1 MKLINTEEGL
11 LSVVEKG
18 ISAGAVALDTE
29 FVWEKTYYPILGL
42 IQVGYPDG
50 SVDLIDAVSMDD
62 FSTLGQLLSD
72 TNTVKILHDA
82 VQDLV
87 ILTRIS
93 KAFPKNIF
101 DTQRA
106 AGFIGLSSSI
116 SLSELLKKVLSIRIE
131 KSETKSDWVARPLS
145 ESQIE
150 YAKEDVCFG
159 VDLMIAILNKADAL
173 KYKKW
178 VLQEMQMY
186 ENEALYKEKDTSI
199 ISPKVKNSGSTSF
212 KQKTLLRSIYIWR
225 ESSARKQ
232 NLPRTFVLPDEVLM
246 KLVKSPPKS
255 IDALKKMNLGR
266 RFLRKFS
273 TSLWEAINR
282 GMHEEMVP
290 LVNEY
295 SNFEKEDALEAQV
308 DLALAFIKG
317 LSLNTKID
325 SSLIANRAKVT
336 SFVYTNSQNEAILQD
351 HPLSQTWRNEFC
363 GKHLSKLLKGE
374 GAIRVN
380 PKSKIPSFTENE

>member
-18 ISAGAVALDTE
+18 TSAGAVALDTE

-50 SVDLIDAVSMDD
+50 SVDLIDGVAIND
-62 FSTLGQLLSD
+62 FSALGELLSNP
-72 TNTVKILHDA
+72 NTVKILHDA

-87 ILTRIS
+87 ILTRVT
-93 KAFPKNIF
+93 KAFPKNIL

-116 SLSELLKKVLSIRIE
+116 SLSELLKKMLSIRIE

-145 ESQIE
+145 KGQIE
-150 YAKEDVCFG
+150 YAKEDVCYG
-159 VDLMIAILNKADAL
+159 VDLMNAILKKADAL
-173 KYKKW
+173 NYKKW
-178 VLQEMQMY
+178 VLQEMELY
-186 ENEALYKEKDTSI
+186 ENEALYIEKDPLA
-199 ISPKVKNSGSTSF
+199 ISPKVKNSGSINY
-212 KQKTLLRSIYIWR
+212 KQKALLRSIYIWR

-255 IDALKKMNLGR
+255 VEALKKINLGK

-273 TSLWEAINR
+273 ISLWEAIHR
-282 GMHEEMVP
+282 GMHEEIAP
-290 LVNEY
+290 LENGF

-317 LSLNTKID
+317 LSLNSNID
-325 SSLIANRAKVT
+325 SGLIANRAKVT
-336 SFVYTNSQNEAILQD
+336 SFVYAHSQDEARLQE
-351 HPLSQTWRNEFC
+351 HPLNQAWRSEFC
-363 GKHLSKLLKGE
+363 GKPLSKLLKGE
-374 GAIRVN
+374 GVIRVDA
-380 PKSKIPSFTENE
+380 KSKIPSYVNKS

>member
-1 MKLINTEEGL
+1 MELINTEEGL
-11 LSVVEKG
+11 ASVVEKG
-18 ISAGAVALDTE
+18 IAAGAVALDTE

-50 SVDLIDAVSMDD
+50 SADLIDGVAIKDLSA
-62 FSTLGQLLSD
+62 LGPLLSD
-72 TNTVKILHDA
+72 VNTIKILHDA

-87 ILTRIS
+87 ILTRVS
-93 KAFPKNIF
+93 KAFPKNIL

-106 AGFIGLSSSI
+106 AGFIGLGSTI

-145 ESQIE
+145 ESQIK
-150 YAKEDVCFG
+150 YAKEDVCYG
-159 VDLMIAILNKADAL
+159 VDLMNAILKRADAL
-173 KYKKW
+173 NYKQW
-178 VLQEMQMY
+178 VLQEMEMY
-186 ENEALYKEKDTSI
+186 ENEALYKEKDPFL
-199 ISPKVKNSGSTSF
+199 ISPKVKNSGAINY
-212 KQKTLLRSIYIWR
+212 KQKTLLRSICIWR

-232 NLPRTFVLPDEVLM
+232 NLPRTFVLPDEVVM
-246 KLVKSPPKS
+246 RLVKSPPKS
-255 IDALKKMNLGR
+255 IDALKKMNLGK

-282 GMHEEMVP
+282 GMNEELAP
-290 LVNEY
+290 LENKF
-295 SNFEKEDALEAQV
+295 SNFEKEEALEAQV

-336 SFVYTNSQNEAILQD
+336 SFVYANSQDEASLGD
-351 HPLSQTWRNEFC
+351 HPLSQDWRNEFC
-363 GKHLSKLLKGE
+363 GEHLSKLLKGE
-374 GAIRVN
+374 GVIRVDT
-380 PKSKIPSFTENE
+380 KSKIPTYSDK

>member
-1 MKLINTEEGL
+1 MELINTEEGL
-11 LSVVEKG
+11 ASVVEKG
-18 ISAGAVALDTE
+18 IAAGAVALDTE

-50 SVDLIDAVSMDD
+50 SADLIDGVAIKDLSA
-62 FSTLGQLLSD
+62 LGPLLSD
-72 TNTVKILHDA
+72 VNTVKILHDA

-87 ILTRIS
+87 ILTRVS
-93 KAFPKNIF
+93 KAFPKNIL

-106 AGFIGLSSSI
+106 AGFIGLGSTI

-145 ESQIE
+145 ESQIK
-150 YAKEDVCFG
+150 YAKEDVCYG
-159 VDLMIAILNKADAL
+159 VDLMNAILKRADAL
-173 KYKKW
+173 NYKQW
-178 VLQEMQMY
+178 VLQEMEMY
-186 ENEALYKEKDTSI
+186 ENEALYKEKDPFL
-199 ISPKVKNSGSTSF
+199 ISPKVKNSGAINY
-212 KQKTLLRSIYIWR
+212 KQKTLLRSICIWR

-232 NLPRTFVLPDEVLM
+232 NLPRTFVLPDEVVM
-246 KLVKSPPKS
+246 RLVKSPPKS
-255 IDALKKMNLGR
+255 IDALKKMNLGK

-282 GMHEEMVP
+282 GMNEELAP
-290 LVNEY
+290 LENKF
-295 SNFEKEDALEAQV
+295 SNFEKEEALEAQV

-336 SFVYTNSQNEAILQD
+336 SFVYANSQDEASLGD
-351 HPLSQTWRNEFC
+351 HPLSQDWRNEFC
-363 GKHLSKLLKGE
+363 GEHLSKLLKGE
-374 GAIRVN
+374 GVIRVDT
-380 PKSKIPSFTENE
+380 KSKIPTYSDK

>member
-1 MKLINTEEGL
+1 MELINTEEGL
-11 LSVVEKG
+11 ASVVEKG
-18 ISAGAVALDTE
+18 IAAGAVALDTE

-50 SVDLIDAVSMDD
+50 SADLIDGVAIKDLSA
-62 FSTLGQLLSD
+62 LGPLLSD
-72 TNTVKILHDA
+72 VNTVKILHDA

-87 ILTRIS
+87 ILTRVS
-93 KAFPKNIF
+93 KAFPKNIL

-106 AGFIGLSSSI
+106 AGFIGLGSTI

-145 ESQIE
+145 ESQIK
-150 YAKEDVCFG
+150 YAKEDVCYG
-159 VDLMIAILNKADAL
+159 VDLMNAILKRADAL
-173 KYKKW
+173 NYKQW
-178 VLQEMQMY
+178 VLQEMEMY
-186 ENEALYKEKDTSI
+186 ENEALYKEKDPFL
-199 ISPKVKNSGSTSF
+199 ISPKVKNSGAINY
-212 KQKTLLRSIYIWR
+212 KQKTLLRSICIWR

-232 NLPRTFVLPDEVLM
+232 NLPRTFVLPDEIVM
-246 KLVKSPPKS
+246 RLVKSPPKS
-255 IDALKKMNLGR
+255 IDALKKMNLGK

-282 GMHEEMVP
+282 GMNEELAP
-290 LVNEY
+290 LENKF
-295 SNFEKEDALEAQV
+295 SNFEKEEALEAQV

-336 SFVYTNSQNEAILQD
+336 SFVYANSQDEASLGD
-351 HPLSQTWRNEFC
+351 HPLSQDWRNEFC
-363 GKHLSKLLKGE
+363 GEHLSKLLKGE
-374 GAIRVN
+374 GVIRVDT
-380 PKSKIPSFTENE
+380 KSKIPTYSDK

>member
-11 LSVVEKG
+11 SNVVEKG

-29 FVWEKTYYPILGL
+29 FVWERTYYPILGL

-50 SVDLIDAVSMDD
+50 SVDLIDAVSIDN
-62 FSTLGQLLSD
+62 FSTLGKLLSD
-72 TNTVKILHDA
+72 TNTTKILHDA

-106 AGFIGLSSSI
+106 AGFIGLGSSI
-116 SLSELLKKVLSIRIE
+116 SLSDLLKKILSICIQ

-159 VDLMIAILNKADAL
+159 VDLMNAILNKADAF
-173 KYKKW
+173 KCKEW
-178 VLQEMQMY
+178 VLQEMQLY
-186 ENEALYKEKDTSI
+186 ENETLYKEKDTST
-199 ISPKVKNSGSTSF
+199 ISPKVKNSGATNF
-212 KQKTLLRSIYIWR
+212 KQKSILRAIYIWR
-225 ESSARKQ
+225 ESAARKQ

-246 KLVKSPPKS
+246 KLVKNTPKS
-255 IDALKKMNLGR
+255 KDALKKMNLGR

-273 TSLWEAINR
+273 TSLWEAINQ

-290 LVNEY
+290 LINEY

-325 SSLIANRAKVT
+325 SNLIANRAKVT
-336 SFVYTNSQNEAILQD
+336 SFVYSNSQNKAFLKN
-351 HPLSQTWRNEFC
+351 HPLSQTWRHEFC
-363 GKHLSKLLKGE
+363 GKQLYKLLNGE
-374 GAIRVN
+374 GAVRVN
-380 PKSKIPSFTENE
+380 LKNKIPSYIEDG

>member
-1 MKLINTEEGL
+1 MQLINTEEGL
-11 LSVVEKG
+11 VSVLEKG

-50 SVDLIDAVSMDD
+50 SADLIDGVSIND

-72 TNTVKILHDA
+72 TKTVKILHDA

-87 ILTRIS
+87 LLTRITN
-93 KAFPKNIF
+93 AFPKNIL

-131 KSETKSDWVARPLS
+131 KTETKSDWLVRPLS
-145 ESQIE
+145 ESQIK
-150 YAKEDVCFG
+150 YAQEDVCYG
-159 VDLMIAILNKADAL
+159 VDLMNAILKKADAL
-173 KYKKW
+173 NYKKW

-186 ENEALYKEKDTSI
+186 ENEALYIEKDPFLM
-199 ISPKVKNSGSTSF
+199 SPKVKNSGSINY

-232 NLPRTFVLPDEVLM
+232 NLPRTFVLPDEVVM

-255 IDALKKMNLGR
+255 LEALKKMNLGK

-273 TSLWEAINR
+273 TSLWEAIDR
-282 GMHEEMVP
+282 GLHEELAP
-290 LVNEY
+290 LENEF

-317 LSLNTKID
+317 QSLNTKID
-325 SSLIANRAKVT
+325 SGLIANRAKVT
-336 SFVYTNSQNEAILQD
+336 SFVYAHSQDEKSLKD

-363 GKHLSKLLKGE
+363 GKQLSKLLKGQ
-374 GAIRVN
+374 GFISVDA
-380 PKSKIPSFTENE
+380 KSKIPSYSDR

>member
-11 LSVVEKG
+11 IDVVKKG
-18 ISAGAVALDTE
+18 LSAGAVALDTE

-50 SVDLIDAVSMDD
+50 SVDLIDGVSIND
-62 FSTLGQLLSD
+62 FSALGQLLSD
-72 TNTVKILHDA
+72 VNTVKILHDA

-87 ILTRIS
+87 ILTRVS

-106 AGFIGLSSSI
+106 AGFVGLSSSI

-145 ESQIE
+145 DSQIE
-150 YAKEDVCFG
+150 YAREDVCYG
-159 VDLMIAILNKADAL
+159 VDLMKAILKKADAFD
-173 KYKKW
+173 YKKW
-178 VLQEMQMY
+178 VLQEMLMY
-186 ENEALYKEKDTSI
+186 ENEALYIEKDPML
-199 ISPKVKNSGSTSF
+199 ISPKVKNSGSINF
-212 KQKTLLRSIYIWR
+212 KQKTLLRSICIWR
-225 ESSARKQ
+225 EASARKQ

-255 IDALKKMNLGR
+255 IDALKKMNLGK

-273 TSLWEAINR
+273 TSLWEAIHR
-282 GMHEEMVP
+282 GMHEE
-290 LVNEY
+290 LASLENEF

-325 SSLIANRAKVT
+325 AGLIANRAKVT
-336 SFVYTNSQNEAILQD
+336 SFVYANSQNEAILQG

-363 GKHLSKLLKGE
+363 GQHLSKLLKGE
-374 GAIRVN
+374 GVIRVDAKN
-380 PKSKIPSFTENE
+380 KIPSYADR

>member
-1 MKLINTEEGL
+1 MQLINTEEGL
-11 LSVVEKG
+11 VSVLEKG

-50 SVDLIDAVSMDD
+50 SADLIDGVSIND

-72 TNTVKILHDA
+72 TKTVKILHDA

-87 ILTRIS
+87 LLTRITN
-93 KAFPKNIF
+93 AFPKNIL

-131 KSETKSDWVARPLS
+131 KTETKSDWLVRPLS
-145 ESQIE
+145 ESQIK
-150 YAKEDVCFG
+150 YAQEDVCYG
-159 VDLMIAILNKADAL
+159 VDLMNAILKKADAL
-173 KYKKW
+173 NYKKW

-186 ENEALYKEKDTSI
+186 ENEALYIEKDPFLM
-199 ISPKVKNSGSTSF
+199 SPKVKNSGSINY

-232 NLPRTFVLPDEVLM
+232 NLPRTFVLPDEVVM

-255 IDALKKMNLGR
+255 LEALKKMNLGK

-273 TSLWEAINR
+273 TSLWEAIDR
-282 GMHEEMVP
+282 GLHEELAP
-290 LVNEY
+290 LENEF

-317 LSLNTKID
+317 QSLNTKID
-325 SSLIANRAKVT
+325 SGLIANRAKVT
-336 SFVYTNSQNEAILQD
+336 SFVYAHSQDEGSLKD

-363 GKHLSKLLKGE
+363 GKQLSKLLKGQ
-374 GAIRVN
+374 GFISVDA
-380 PKSKIPSFTENE
+380 KSKIPSYSDR

>member
-11 LSVVEKG
+11 IDVVKKG
-18 ISAGAVALDTE
+18 LSAGAVALDTE

-50 SVDLIDAVSMDD
+50 SVDLIDGVSIND
-62 FSTLGQLLSD
+62 FSALGQLLSD
-72 TNTVKILHDA
+72 VNTVKILHDA

-87 ILTRIS
+87 ILTRVS

-106 AGFIGLSSSI
+106 AGFVGLSSSI

-145 ESQIE
+145 DSQIE
-150 YAKEDVCFG
+150 YAREDVCYG
-159 VDLMIAILNKADAL
+159 VDLMKAILKKADAL
-173 KYKKW
+173 DYKKW
-178 VLQEMQMY
+178 VLQEMLMY
-186 ENEALYKEKDTSI
+186 ENEALYKEKDPML
-199 ISPKVKNSGSTSF
+199 ISPKVKNSGSINF
-212 KQKTLLRSIYIWR
+212 KQKTLLRSICIWR
-225 ESSARKQ
+225 EASARKQ

-255 IDALKKMNLGR
+255 IDALKKMNLGK

-273 TSLWEAINR
+273 TSLWEAIHR
-282 GMHEEMVP
+282 GMHEE
-290 LVNEY
+290 LASLENEF

-325 SSLIANRAKVT
+325 AGLIANRAKVT
-336 SFVYTNSQNEAILQD
+336 SFVYANSQNEAILQG

-363 GKHLSKLLKGE
+363 GQHLSKLLKGE
-374 GAIRVN
+374 GVIRVDAKN
-380 PKSKIPSFTENE
+380 KIPSYADQ

>member
-93 KAFPKNIF
+93 KALPKNIF

-131 KSETKSDWVARPLS
+131 KSETKSDWVASPLS

-159 VDLMIAILNKADAL
+159 VDLMNAILNKADAL

-186 ENEALYKEKDTSI
+186 ENEALY
-199 ISPKVKNSGSTSF
+199 
-212 KQKTLLRSIYIWR
+212 
-225 ESSARKQ
+225 
-232 NLPRTFVLPDEVLM
+232 
-246 KLVKSPPKS
+246 
-255 IDALKKMNLGR
+255 
-266 RFLRKFS
+266 
-273 TSLWEAINR
+273 
-282 GMHEEMVP
+282 
-290 LVNEY
+290 
-295 SNFEKEDALEAQV
+295 
-308 DLALAFIKG
+308 
-317 LSLNTKID
+317 LSLIH
-325 SSLIANRAKVT
+325 I
-336 SFVYTNSQNEAILQD
+336 
-351 HPLSQTWRNEFC
+351 
-363 GKHLSKLLKGE
+363 
-374 GAIRVN
+374 
-380 PKSKIPSFTENE
+380 

>member
-1 MKLINTEEGL
+1 MELINTEEGL
-11 LSVVEKG
+11 ASVVEKG
-18 ISAGAVALDTE
+18 IAAGAVALDTE

-50 SVDLIDAVSMDD
+50 SADLIDGVAIKDLSA
-62 FSTLGQLLSD
+62 LGPLLSD
-72 TNTVKILHDA
+72 ANTVKILHDA

-87 ILTRIS
+87 ILTRVS
-93 KAFPKNIF
+93 KAFPKNIL

-106 AGFIGLSSSI
+106 AGFIGLGSTI

-145 ESQIE
+145 ESQIK
-150 YAKEDVCFG
+150 YAKEDVCYG
-159 VDLMIAILNKADAL
+159 VDLMNAILKRADAL
-173 KYKKW
+173 NYKQW
-178 VLQEMQMY
+178 VLQEMEMY
-186 ENEALYKEKDTSI
+186 ENEALYKEKDPFL
-199 ISPKVKNSGSTSF
+199 ISPKVKNSGAINY
-212 KQKTLLRSIYIWR
+212 KQKTLLRSICIWR

-232 NLPRTFVLPDEVLM
+232 NLPRTFVLPDEIVM
-246 KLVKSPPKS
+246 RLVKSPPKS
-255 IDALKKMNLGR
+255 IDALKKMNLGK

-282 GMHEEMVP
+282 GMNEELAP
-290 LVNEY
+290 LENKF
-295 SNFEKEDALEAQV
+295 SNFEKEEALEAQV

-336 SFVYTNSQNEAILQD
+336 SFVYANSQDEASLGD
-351 HPLSQTWRNEFC
+351 HPLSQDWRNEFC
-363 GKHLSKLLKGE
+363 GEHLSKLLKGE
-374 GAIRVN
+374 GVIRVDT
-380 PKSKIPSFTENE
+380 KSKIPTYSDK

>member
-1 MKLINTEEGL
+1 MQLINTEEGL
-11 LSVVEKG
+11 VSVLEKG

-50 SVDLIDAVSMDD
+50 SADLIDGVSIND

-72 TNTVKILHDA
+72 TKTVKILHDA

-87 ILTRIS
+87 LLTRITN
-93 KAFPKNIF
+93 AFPKNIL

-131 KSETKSDWVARPLS
+131 KTETKSDWLVRPLS
-145 ESQIE
+145 ESQIK
-150 YAKEDVCFG
+150 YAQEDVCYG
-159 VDLMIAILNKADAL
+159 VDLMNAILKKADAL
-173 KYKKW
+173 NYKKW

-186 ENEALYKEKDTSI
+186 ENEALYIEKDPFLM
-199 ISPKVKNSGSTSF
+199 SPKVKNSGSINY

-232 NLPRTFVLPDEVLM
+232 NLPRTFVLPDEVVM

-255 IDALKKMNLGR
+255 LEALKKMNLGK

-273 TSLWEAINR
+273 TSLWEAIDR
-282 GMHEEMVP
+282 GLHEELAP
-290 LVNEY
+290 LENEF

-317 LSLNTKID
+317 QSLNTKID
-325 SSLIANRAKVT
+325 SGLIANRAKVT
-336 SFVYTNSQNEAILQD
+336 SFVYAHSQDEGSLKD

-363 GKHLSKLLKGE
+363 GKQLSKLLKGQ
-374 GAIRVN
+374 GFISVDA
-380 PKSKIPSFTENE
+380 KSKIPSYTDR

>member
-1 MKLINTEEGL
+1 MELINTEEGL
-11 LSVVEKG
+11 ASVVEKG
-18 ISAGAVALDTE
+18 IAAGAVALDTE

-50 SVDLIDAVSMDD
+50 SADLIDGVAIKDLSA
-62 FSTLGQLLSD
+62 LGPLLSD
-72 TNTVKILHDA
+72 ANTVKILHDA

-87 ILTRIS
+87 ILTRVS
-93 KAFPKNIF
+93 KAFPKNIL

-106 AGFIGLSSSI
+106 AGFIGLGSTI

-145 ESQIE
+145 ESQIK
-150 YAKEDVCFG
+150 YAKEDVCYG
-159 VDLMIAILNKADAL
+159 VDLMNAILKRADAL
-173 KYKKW
+173 NYKQW
-178 VLQEMQMY
+178 VLQEMEMY
-186 ENEALYKEKDTSI
+186 ENEALYKEKDPFL
-199 ISPKVKNSGSTSF
+199 ISPKVKNSGAINY
-212 KQKTLLRSIYIWR
+212 KQKTLLRSICIWR

-232 NLPRTFVLPDEVLM
+232 NLPRTFVLPDEVVM
-246 KLVKSPPKS
+246 RLVKSPPKS
-255 IDALKKMNLGR
+255 IDALKKMNLGK

-282 GMHEEMVP
+282 GMNEELAP
-290 LVNEY
+290 LENKF
-295 SNFEKEDALEAQV
+295 SNFEKEEALEAQV

-336 SFVYTNSQNEAILQD
+336 SFVYANSQDEASLGD
-351 HPLSQTWRNEFC
+351 HPLSQDWRNEFC
-363 GKHLSKLLKGE
+363 GEHLSKLLKGE
-374 GAIRVN
+374 GVIRVDT
-380 PKSKIPSFTENE
+380 KSKIPTYSDK

>member
-11 LSVVEKG
+11 INVVKKG
-18 ISAGAVALDTE
+18 LSAGAVALDTE

-50 SVDLIDAVSMDD
+50 SVDLIDGVSIND
-62 FSTLGQLLSD
+62 FSALGQLLSD
-72 TNTVKILHDA
+72 VNTVKILHDA

-87 ILTRIS
+87 ILTRVS

-106 AGFIGLSSSI
+106 AGFVGLSSSI

-145 ESQIE
+145 DSQIE
-150 YAKEDVCFG
+150 YAREDVCYG
-159 VDLMIAILNKADAL
+159 VDLMKAILKKADAL
-173 KYKKW
+173 DYKKW
-178 VLQEMQMY
+178 VLQEMLMY
-186 ENEALYKEKDTSI
+186 ENEALYKEKDPMLI
-199 ISPKVKNSGSTSF
+199 LPKVKNSGSINF
-212 KQKTLLRSIYIWR
+212 KQKTLLRSICIWR
-225 ESSARKQ
+225 EASARKQ

-246 KLVKSPPKS
+246 RLVKSPPKS
-255 IDALKKMNLGR
+255 IDALKKMNLGK

-273 TSLWEAINR
+273 TSLWEAIHR
-282 GMHEEMVP
+282 GLNEELAP
-290 LVNEY
+290 LENEF

-325 SSLIANRAKVT
+325 AGLIANRAKVT
-336 SFVYTNSQNEAILQD
+336 SFVYANSQNEAILQE
-351 HPLSQTWRNEFC
+351 HPLSQTWRSEFC
-363 GKHLSKLLKGE
+363 GQHLSKLLKGE
-374 GAIRVN
+374 GVIRVDAEN
-380 PKSKIPSFTENE
+380 KIPSYADQ

>member
-11 LSVVEKG
+11 IDVVKKG
-18 ISAGAVALDTE
+18 LSAGAVALDTE

-50 SVDLIDAVSMDD
+50 SVDLIDGVSIND
-62 FSTLGQLLSD
+62 FSALGQLLSD
-72 TNTVKILHDA
+72 VNTVKILHDA

-87 ILTRIS
+87 ILTRVS

-106 AGFIGLSSSI
+106 AGFVGLSSSI

-145 ESQIE
+145 DSQIE
-150 YAKEDVCFG
+150 YAREDVCYG
-159 VDLMIAILNKADAL
+159 VDLMKAILKKADAL
-173 KYKKW
+173 DYKKW
-178 VLQEMQMY
+178 VLQEMLMY
-186 ENEALYKEKDTSI
+186 ENEALYKEKDPML
-199 ISPKVKNSGSTSF
+199 ISPKVKNSGSINF
-212 KQKTLLRSIYIWR
+212 KQKTLLRSICIWR
-225 ESSARKQ
+225 EASARKQ

-255 IDALKKMNLGR
+255 IDALKKMNLGK

-273 TSLWEAINR
+273 TSLWEAIHR
-282 GMHEEMVP
+282 GLNEELAP
-290 LVNEY
+290 LENEF

-325 SSLIANRAKVT
+325 AGLIANRAKVT
-336 SFVYTNSQNEAILQD
+336 SFVYANSQNEAILQG
-351 HPLSQTWRNEFC
+351 HPISQTWRNEFC
-363 GKHLSKLLKGE
+363 GQHLSKLLKGE
-374 GAIRVN
+374 GVIRVDA
-380 PKSKIPSFTENE
+380 KTKIPSYADR

>member
-11 LSVVEKG
+11 IDVVKKG
-18 ISAGAVALDTE
+18 LSAGAVALDTE

-50 SVDLIDAVSMDD
+50 SVDLIDGVSIND
-62 FSTLGQLLSD
+62 FSALGQLLSD
-72 TNTVKILHDA
+72 VNTVKILHDA

-87 ILTRIS
+87 ILTRVS

-106 AGFIGLSSSI
+106 AGFVGLSSSI

-145 ESQIE
+145 DSQIE
-150 YAKEDVCFG
+150 YAREDVCYG
-159 VDLMIAILNKADAL
+159 VDLMKAILKKADAL
-173 KYKKW
+173 DYKKW
-178 VLQEMQMY
+178 VLQEMLMY
-186 ENEALYKEKDTSI
+186 ENEALYKEKDPML
-199 ISPKVKNSGSTSF
+199 ISPKVKNSGSINF
-212 KQKTLLRSIYIWR
+212 KQKTLLRSICIWR
-225 ESSARKQ
+225 EASARKQ

-255 IDALKKMNLGR
+255 IDALKKMNLGK

-273 TSLWEAINR
+273 TSLWEAIHR
-282 GMHEEMVP
+282 GLNEELAP
-290 LVNEY
+290 LENEF

-325 SSLIANRAKVT
+325 AGLIANRAKVT
-336 SFVYTNSQNEAILQD
+336 SFVYANSQNEAILQG

-363 GKHLSKLLKGE
+363 GQHLSKLLKGE
-374 GAIRVN
+374 GVIRVDAKN
-380 PKSKIPSFTENE
+380 KIPSYADR

>member
-11 LSVVEKG
+11 IDVVKKG
-18 ISAGAVALDTE
+18 LSAGAVALDTE

-50 SVDLIDAVSMDD
+50 SVDLIDGVSIND
-62 FSTLGQLLSD
+62 FSALGQLLSD
-72 TNTVKILHDA
+72 VNTVKILHDA

-87 ILTRIS
+87 ILTRVS

-106 AGFIGLSSSI
+106 AGFVGLSSSI

-145 ESQIE
+145 DSQIE
-150 YAKEDVCFG
+150 YAREDVCYG
-159 VDLMIAILNKADAL
+159 VDLMKAILKKADAL
-173 KYKKW
+173 DYKKW
-178 VLQEMQMY
+178 VLQEMLMY
-186 ENEALYKEKDTSI
+186 ENEALYKEKDPML
-199 ISPKVKNSGSTSF
+199 ISPKVKNSGSINF
-212 KQKTLLRSIYIWR
+212 KQKTLLRSICIWR
-225 ESSARKQ
+225 EASARKQ
-232 NLPRTFVLPDEVLM
+232 NLPRTFILPDEVLM

-255 IDALKKMNLGR
+255 IDALKKMNLGK

-273 TSLWEAINR
+273 TSLWEAIHQ
-282 GMHEEMVP
+282 GMHEELVP
-290 LVNEY
+290 LENEF

-325 SSLIANRAKVT
+325 AGLIANRAKVT
-336 SFVYTNSQNEAILQD
+336 SFVYANSQNESILQG
-351 HPLSQTWRNEFC
+351 HPLSQTWRDEFC
-363 GKHLSKLLKGE
+363 GQHLSKLLKGE
-374 GAIRVN
+374 GVIRVDAKN
-380 PKSKIPSFTENE
+380 KIPSYADL

>member
-11 LSVVEKG
+11 IDVVKKG

-50 SVDLIDAVSMDD
+50 SVDLIDGVSIND
-62 FSTLGQLLSD
+62 FSVLGQLLSD
-72 TNTVKILHDA
+72 VNTVKILHDA

-87 ILTRIS
+87 ILTRVS
-93 KAFPKNIF
+93 KAFPKNVF

-106 AGFIGLSSSI
+106 AGFVGLSSSI

-145 ESQIE
+145 DGQIE
-150 YAKEDVCFG
+150 YAREDVCYG
-159 VDLMIAILNKADAL
+159 VDLMKAILKKADAL
-173 KYKKW
+173 DYKKW
-178 VLQEMQMY
+178 VLQEMLMY
-186 ENEALYKEKDTSI
+186 ENEALYREKDPML
-199 ISPKVKNSGSTSF
+199 ISPKVKNSGSINF
-212 KQKTLLRSIYIWR
+212 KQKTLLRSICIWR
-225 ESSARKQ
+225 EASARKQ

-255 IDALKKMNLGR
+255 IDALKKMNLGK

-273 TSLWEAINR
+273 TSLWEAIHR
-282 GMHEEMVP
+282 GMHEELAP
-290 LVNEY
+290 LENEF

-325 SSLIANRAKVT
+325 AGLIANRAKVT
-336 SFVYTNSQNEAILQD
+336 SFVYANSQNEVIFQD
-351 HPLSQTWRNEFC
+351 HTLNQTWRNEFC
-363 GKHLSKLLKGE
+363 GQHLSKLLKGE
-374 GAIRVN
+374 GVIRVDAEN
-380 PKSKIPSFTENE
+380 KIPSYADQ

>member
-11 LSVVEKG
+11 IDVVKKG
-18 ISAGAVALDTE
+18 LSAGAVALDTE

-50 SVDLIDAVSMDD
+50 SVDLIDGVSIND
-62 FSTLGQLLSD
+62 FSALGQLLSD
-72 TNTVKILHDA
+72 VNTVKILHDA

-87 ILTRIS
+87 ILTRVS

-106 AGFIGLSSSI
+106 AGFVGLSSSI

-131 KSETKSDWVARPLS
+131 KSETKSNWVARPLS
-145 ESQIE
+145 DSQIE
-150 YAKEDVCFG
+150 YAREDVCYG
-159 VDLMIAILNKADAL
+159 VDLMKAILKKADAL
-173 KYKKW
+173 DYKKW
-178 VLQEMQMY
+178 VLQEMLMY
-186 ENEALYKEKDTSI
+186 ENEALYKEKDPML
-199 ISPKVKNSGSTSF
+199 ISPKVKNSGSINF
-212 KQKTLLRSIYIWR
+212 KQKTLLRSICIWR
-225 ESSARKQ
+225 EASARKQ

-255 IDALKKMNLGR
+255 IDALKKMNLGK

-273 TSLWEAINR
+273 TSLWEAIHR
-282 GMHEEMVP
+282 GLNEELAP
-290 LVNEY
+290 LENEF

-325 SSLIANRAKVT
+325 AGLIANRAKVT
-336 SFVYTNSQNEAILQD
+336 SFVYANSQNEAILQG

-363 GKHLSKLLKGE
+363 GQHLSKLLKGE
-374 GAIRVN
+374 GVIRVDAKN
-380 PKSKIPSFTENE
+380 KIPSYADR

>member
-11 LSVVEKG
+11 IDVVKKG
-18 ISAGAVALDTE
+18 LSAGAVALDTE

-50 SVDLIDAVSMDD
+50 SVDLIDGVSIND
-62 FSTLGQLLSD
+62 FSALGQLLSD
-72 TNTVKILHDA
+72 VNTVKILHDA

-87 ILTRIS
+87 ILTRVS

-106 AGFIGLSSSI
+106 AGFVGLSSSI

-145 ESQIE
+145 DSQIE
-150 YAKEDVCFG
+150 YAREDVCHG
-159 VDLMIAILNKADAL
+159 VDLMKAILKKADAL
-173 KYKKW
+173 DYKKW
-178 VLQEMQMY
+178 VLQEMLMY
-186 ENEALYKEKDTSI
+186 ENEALYKEKDPML
-199 ISPKVKNSGSTSF
+199 ISPKVKNSGSINF
-212 KQKTLLRSIYIWR
+212 KQKTLLRSICIWR
-225 ESSARKQ
+225 EASARKQ

-255 IDALKKMNLGR
+255 IDALKKMNLGK

-273 TSLWEAINR
+273 TSLWEAIHR
-282 GMHEEMVP
+282 GLNEELGP
-290 LVNEY
+290 LENEF

-325 SSLIANRAKVT
+325 AGLIANRAKVT
-336 SFVYTNSQNEAILQD
+336 SFVYANSQNEAILQG

-363 GKHLSKLLKGE
+363 GQHLSKLLKGE
-374 GAIRVN
+374 GVIRVDAKN
-380 PKSKIPSFTENE
+380 KIPSYADR

>member
-1 MKLINTEEGL
+1 MELINTEEGL
-11 LSVVEKG
+11 ASVVEKG
-18 ISAGAVALDTE
+18 IAAGAVALDTE

-50 SVDLIDAVSMDD
+50 SADLIDGVAIKDLSA
-62 FSTLGQLLSD
+62 LGPLLSD
-72 TNTVKILHDA
+72 ANTVKILHDA

-87 ILTRIS
+87 ILTRVS
-93 KAFPKNIF
+93 KAFPKNIL

-106 AGFIGLSSSI
+106 AGFIGLGSTI

-145 ESQIE
+145 ESQIK
-150 YAKEDVCFG
+150 YAKEDVCYG
-159 VDLMIAILNKADAL
+159 VDLMNAILKRADAL
-173 KYKKW
+173 NYKQW
-178 VLQEMQMY
+178 VLQEMEMY
-186 ENEALYKEKDTSI
+186 ENEALYKEKDPFL
-199 ISPKVKNSGSTSF
+199 ISPKVKNSGAINY
-212 KQKTLLRSIYIWR
+212 KQKTLLRSICIWR

-232 NLPRTFVLPDEVLM
+232 NLPRTFVLPDEIVM
-246 KLVKSPPKS
+246 RLVKLPPKS
-255 IDALKKMNLGR
+255 IDALKKMNLGK

-282 GMHEEMVP
+282 GMNEELAP
-290 LVNEY
+290 LENKF
-295 SNFEKEDALEAQV
+295 SNFEKEEALEAQV

-336 SFVYTNSQNEAILQD
+336 SFVYANSQDEASLGD
-351 HPLSQTWRNEFC
+351 HPLSQDWRNEFC
-363 GKHLSKLLKGE
+363 GEHLSKLLKGE
-374 GAIRVN
+374 GVIRVDT
-380 PKSKIPSFTENE
+380 KSKIPTYSDK

>member
-1 MKLINTEEGL
+1 MKLINSEEGL
-11 LSVVEKG
+11 IDVVKKG

-50 SVDLIDAVSMDD
+50 SVDLIDGVSIND
-62 FSTLGQLLSD
+62 FSALGQLLSD
-72 TNTVKILHDA
+72 VNTVKILHDA

-87 ILTRIS
+87 ILTRVS

-101 DTQRA
+101 DSQRA
-106 AGFIGLSSSI
+106 AGFVGLSSSI

-145 ESQIE
+145 DSQIE
-150 YAKEDVCFG
+150 YAREDVCYG
-159 VDLMIAILNKADAL
+159 VDLMKAILKKADAL
-173 KYKKW
+173 DYKKW
-178 VLQEMQMY
+178 VLQEMLMY
-186 ENEALYKEKDTSI
+186 ENEALYKEKDPML
-199 ISPKVKNSGSTSF
+199 ISPKVKNSGSINF
-212 KQKTLLRSIYIWR
+212 KQKTLLRSICIWR
-225 ESSARKQ
+225 EASARKQ

-255 IDALKKMNLGR
+255 IDALKKMNLGK

-273 TSLWEAINR
+273 TSLWEAIHR
-282 GMHEEMVP
+282 GLNEELAP
-290 LVNEY
+290 LENEF

-325 SSLIANRAKVT
+325 AGLIANRAKVT
-336 SFVYTNSQNEAILQD
+336 SFVYANSQNEAILQG

-363 GKHLSKLLKGE
+363 GQHLSKLLKGE
-374 GAIRVN
+374 GVIRVDAKN
-380 PKSKIPSFTENE
+380 KIPSYADR

>member
-93 KAFPKNIF
+93 KALPKNIF

-159 VDLMIAILNKADAL
+159 VDLMNAILNKADAL

-351 HPLSQTWRNEFC
+351 HPLCQTWRNEFC

>member
-159 VDLMIAILNKADAL
+159 VDLMNAILNKADAL

-199 ISPKVKNSGSTSF
+199 ISPKVKNSRSTSLN
-212 KQKTLLRSIYIWR
+212 QKTLLRSIYIWR
-225 ESSARKQ
+225 
-232 NLPRTFVLPDEVLM
+232 
-246 KLVKSPPKS
+246 
-255 IDALKKMNLGR
+255 
-266 RFLRKFS
+266 
-273 TSLWEAINR
+273 
-282 GMHEEMVP
+282 
-290 LVNEY
+290 
-295 SNFEKEDALEAQV
+295 
-308 DLALAFIKG
+308 
-317 LSLNTKID
+317 
-325 SSLIANRAKVT
+325 
-336 SFVYTNSQNEAILQD
+336 
-351 HPLSQTWRNEFC
+351 
-363 GKHLSKLLKGE
+363 
-374 GAIRVN
+374 
-380 PKSKIPSFTENE
+380 